1 MEKPFSTSKLVLFH
15 SVEYF
20 DPHDVFKLVEPNL
33 LPRLPLRHL
42 NWQSHSGPI
51 RSIDTLHIDLV
62 PFGSAAA
69 IAATTVSSTSDDG
82 FQTQSVSGSKPAT
95 ASATSTA
102 ATTHDESSTRSSRGS
117 FGPAARRHQIPGL
130 RRTSYLKILFVRC
143 DDNDVY
149 KEKVRSE
156 IKEWL
161 KAHTPKDL
169 DGKRKLSKQEGHDA
183 FEWLVVH
190 VVLPNTVAA
199 TQPRTTSKTGD
210 SVNVE
215 NKTTVKWRGGSS
227 TLLEKL
233 RTDFNPGGK
242 LVPDRIAQLRI
253 GVNDVPYDLLPRVVP
268 AVPSGYVETREDVD
282 AAWGDFMNKLKNKIL
297 QSFDTRVHFY
307 EEDIKE
313 KDAQRAFAGWN
324 FCTFFILK
332 EGLARGF
339 ESVGLVEDALVGYDE
354 LSVGLDIVVKEQANS
369 GTPSLLPWTP
379 ELRER
384 AEVALGN
391 SHSHSEDEEAVDL
404 QSPVT
409 EKKREYDDI
418 PIHASKKPY
427 RELILANNVS
437 LFDFRCYIFARQ
449 IALLSRLGNA
459 MSTRE
464 ELLAKL
470 HSQQEAI
477 QPGVAPLI
485 IMPQQK
491 GDETENLAHLAEVC
505 RRTLQFIPAVSAI
518 MRADI
523 IASFMST
530 NPGEAEKWQPEPRL
544 LDVTENI
551 VSAFAFAT
559 AQQILAQTSTT
570 ALPIPPPSTPN
581 TPIIN
586 SKIVFP
592 DPKAHLNKRN
602 NNLTVN
608 NPVNAAGRGKPSPI
622 SPGIFPGPAAQEAM
636 QAIQA
641 QAAKHQNKA
650 GLDDLAARRAELY
663 TLCRNVLEQLG
674 KKKGWM
680 NGWVA
685 APMVGSLNSSDDYDG
700 LEDVDLSDNVS
711 KSPTSLASPF
721 ADELTSVSIN
731 SSRLLATAL
740 DREEGFYKLYEMLTD
755 KALRHYTISGY
766 DSAVQTHMA
775 DLAVFKMHLGDYAA
789 AAPYL
794 QVSTEFFGDRGWSMV
809 ELSLL
814 VQYSKCLRRLGRQ
827 EEFVKVG
834 LRLLTKAAMCRF
846 DTLRPGASTPS
857 STLSRPDLRAISGLV
872 EELLATSKALATP
885 QRIAL
890 IDFFY
895 SAEISA
901 PPEYLEGKD
910 MFSLSLAL
918 KSLLTEAIPIESAT
932 FRLSSTVPGVQRT
945 IVLQTA
951 KDQGSILKPGTSLLK
966 FTGSAAIP
974 GHYKA
979 NHLILNAGK
988 VQLIW
993 DLASLQPSES
1003 DGLFKRPSITVFQ
1016 RANAF
1021 DVDAAAASHTKLHT
1035 NNCVDITL
1043 STGWNAVSSCEIV
1056 IRPASGGLRILTS
1069 EATLVTTG
1077 ASFAKKPEAG
1087 HFKFS
1092 ALEKQSKITFRF
1104 PFSIETD
1111 GTMTITLRLEASYST
1126 ADGTFSFARTR
1137 SIPVSLAV
1145 GVNVQDVFKHDA
1157 LFSRFTVSSATPSPM
1172 RLFSSALKASEIYT
1186 AKSGFMA
1193 SEEDPVVIFT
1203 KQPASVLYR
1212 ISRTDKPFTSPS
1224 SATMSLHLSYAL
1236 VRDEVSLVVQQSI
1249 RQAFFEAPAP
1259 LGEYSILMAEIAVA
1273 HTQTALSPYDLEK
1286 NTLLGSL
1293 PTSFLGAI
1301 DWPAQLAK
1309 LGGIPAGS
1317 EVVREL
1323 TAYVTS
1329 WLSSTPRLP
1338 MVPEAD
1344 AGGKNP
1350 GCRSIEIPVD
1360 IPPLEMLI
1368 TADIRVDTAAAAQDI
1383 SLSPSPSDA
1392 DIPTVCV
1399 NQMLPAILQLKWTR
1413 RWAAQAPNSSTAPM
1427 PVHYAYDVTAPPETW
1442 LIGGRKKGV
1451 LTIHPSDGISTAPDA
1466 VLEVPLMLVP
1476 LREGW
1481 ITYPIVDIR
1490 ETASSGLAGAPVEG
1504 DSNSGASATAATGGG
1519 SLIEIDFKNLGQVLR
1534 VVSDR
1539 GKVTFSLN
1547 SSGPGGGPLVLESE
1561 RMLNDRIVA

>member
-1 MEKPFSTSKLVLFH
+1 MEKPFSTSKVTG
-15 SVEYF
+15 
-20 DPHDVFKLVEPNL
+20 N
-33 LPRLPLRHL
+33 
-42 NWQSHSGPI
+42 
-51 RSIDTLHIDLV
+51 
-62 PFGSAAA
+62 
-69 IAATTVSSTSDDG
+69 
-82 FQTQSVSGSKPAT
+82 
-95 ASATSTA
+95 
-102 ATTHDESSTRSSRGS
+102 SRGS

-505 RRTLQFIPAVSAI
+505 
-518 MRADI
+518 
-523 IASFMST
+523 
-530 NPGEAEKWQPEPRL
+530 
-544 LDVTENI
+544 
-551 VSAFAFAT
+551 
-559 AQQILAQTSTT
+559 
-570 ALPIPPPSTPN
+570 
-581 TPIIN
+581 
-586 SKIVFP
+586 
-592 DPKAHLNKRN
+592 
-602 NNLTVN
+602 
-608 NPVNAAGRGKPSPI
+608 
-622 SPGIFPGPAAQEAM
+622 IFPGPAAQEAM

-711 KSPTSLASPF
+711 KSPASLASPF

-895 SAEISA
+895 TAEISA

-1293 PTSFLGAI
+1293 PTSFLEAI

-1344 AGGKNP
+1344 AEGKNP

-1504 DSNSGASATAATGGG
+1504 DSNSGASAPAATGGG